1 MGTDPIGK
9 KYTLQEEKMDKTLII
24 KELQSSQKQIG
35 TKYYNHAHEC
45 TNPNL
50 KIDFLSI
57 AREESDIIG
66 WLNYELSPSDIPPTE
81 YAPESQV
88 KDAYK
93 RFSAT
98 FQ

>member
-1 MGTDPIGK
+1 
-9 KYTLQEEKMDKTLII
+9 MDKTQII
-24 KELQSSQKQIG
+24 KELQNSQKQIG

-66 WLNYELSPSDIPPTE
+66 WLNYELDPSSIPQTH
-81 YAPESQV
+81 YAPEDQVMEAYQKYSQN
-88 KDAYK
+88 
-93 RFSAT
+93 FN
-98 FQ
+98 

>member
-1 MGTDPIGK
+1 
-9 KYTLQEEKMDKTLII
+9 MDKTLII

-35 TKYYNHAHEC
+35 TKYYNTAHEC

-66 WLNYELSPSDIPPTE
+66 WLNYELSSEDTPS
-81 YAPESQV
+81 APYPAEEQV
-88 KDAYK
+88 KDAYQK
-93 RFSAT
+93 YSSNF
-98 FQ
+98 F

>member
-1 MGTDPIGK
+1 
-9 KYTLQEEKMDKTLII
+9 MDKTLIV

-35 TKYYNHAHEC
+35 TKYYNHAHDC

-66 WLNYELSPSDIPPTE
+66 WLNYELDPSQIPSVE
-81 YAPESQV
+81 YPNEETVKNAYNKYCES
-88 KDAYK
+88 
-93 RFSAT
+93 FS
-98 FQ
+98 

>member
-1 MGTDPIGK
+1 
-9 KYTLQEEKMDKTLII
+9 MDKLQIV

-45 TNPNL
+45 VNPNL
-50 KIDFLSI
+50 KIDFLAI

-66 WLNYELSPSDIPPTE
+66 WLNYELPEKDLPPTQ
-81 YAPESQV
+81 YAPEEQV
-88 KDAYK
+88 RDAYQK
-93 RFSAT
+93 FSGN

>member
-1 MGTDPIGK
+1 M
-9 KYTLQEEKMDKTLII
+9 EKTQII
-24 KELQSSQKQIG
+24 KELQASQKQIG

-66 WLNYELSPSDIPPTE
+66 WLNYELPPADIPPVQ
-81 YAPESQV
+81 YAPEEQV
-88 KDAYK
+88 KEAYQK
-93 RFSAT
+93 YSASSH
-98 FQ
+98 

>member
-1 MGTDPIGK
+1 
-9 KYTLQEEKMDKTLII
+9 MDKTLIV

-35 TKYYNHAHEC
+35 TKYYNHAHDC

-66 WLNYELSPSDIPPTE
+66 WLNYELDSSEIPAIQYPTE
-81 YAPESQV
+81 EALKNAYNKYCES
-88 KDAYK
+88 
-93 RFSAT
+93 FN
-98 FQ
+98 